1 MMDDD
6 SKGELIKQTVQRI
19 IQLEPNVSY
28 YINKIDL
35 GASSVYDDYQ
45 VAFNSGV
52 ILNSI
57 LDQMAADVSTLLQ
70 LLSNE

>member
-6 SKGELIKQTVQRI
+6 SKGELIKQTVRRI
-19 IQLEPNVSY
+19 IQLQPNVSY
-28 YINKIDL
+28 YINRMDL
-35 GASSVYDDYQ
+35 GVGYDNHQ
-45 VAFNSGV
+45 VAFDSGV